1 MIRSIA
7 IAAIAI
13 VAFVTA
19 LIATGLVSG
28 QSEFDVHESSARS
41 DFPNGIVFSL
51 DATADAGFDEVRLI
65 YETAPDGVR
74 ASAIPDCVGGTAVS
88 CTFQLGASR
97 RSLLIP
103 GAEVT
108 YFWRLTQG
116 EATQETEPQ
125 LVTYEDDRFEWRTV
139 SNGNLTL
146 WWYSGGEDE
155 ARAVLAAGRETLD
168 EVGRLLQTSVDFP
181 VKIFYYASTQD
192 MQQAIIS
199 TDREGVVTLGEVVYS
214 DTAMVSADA
223 SPADIARHEITHIVV
238 RQAVAGPFSVPDWLN
253 EGLAVYAQARP
264 LENQRQALEL
274 AIRSGQ
280 VFSVRSLSSA
290 SVGALGGRVSLF
302 YAQSWSLVDF
312 LVGTYGEEALAE
324 LFRTFKEGA
333 TTADALEQVYGFNQ
347 DGLENA
353 WRASVGLPP
362 REAPTPG
369 GDQGQ
374 VAPTEA
380 VPTGENVSSGSASAD
395 GGGVAIG
402 FIVAIA
408 VLTLVLAGGFVG
420 AGVLL
425 ARRYR

>member
-1 MIRSIA
+1 MRRSIVIA
-7 IAAIAI
+7 IAAL
-13 VAFVTA
+13 VAA
-19 LIATGLVSG
+19 LIGIGLVSS
-28 QSEFDVHESSARS
+28 QSELDVRESSARS
-41 DFPNGIVFSL
+41 DFPNGIVFTL
-51 DATADAGFDEVRLI
+51 DATSDTGFDEVRLI
-65 YETAPDGVR
+65 YEIAPDGVR
-74 ASAIPDCVGGTAVS
+74 ASAIPDCVGGTVVS
-88 CTFQLGASR
+88 CNFQLAASR

-108 YFWRLTQG
+108 YFWRLTSG
-116 EATQETEPQ
+116 EATQETDPQ
-125 LVTYEDDRFEWRTV
+125 LVTYEDDRFEWQAV
-139 SNGNLTL
+139 SDGNLTL

-155 ARAVLAAGRETLD
+155 ARAVLDAGREALD
-168 EVGRLLQTSVDFP
+168 EVGSLLQTSVDFP
-181 VKIFYYASTQD
+181 VKIYYYASARD
-192 MQQAIIS
+192 MQPAIVS

-223 SPADIARHEITHIVV
+223 SPVDIARHEITHIVV
-238 RQAVAGPFSVPDWLN
+238 RQAVAGPFGVPDWLN
-253 EGLAVYAQARP
+253 EGLAVYAQTRP
-264 LENQRQALEL
+264 LENQRQALDL
-274 AIRSGQ
+274 AVRNGQ

-290 SVGALGGRVSLF
+290 SLAALGSRVSLF

-312 LVGTYGEEALAE
+312 LLDTYGEEAFAE

-333 TTADALEQVYGFNQ
+333 TTADALELIYGFNQ

-369 GDQGQ
+369 GDQAQ
-374 VAPTEA
+374 APPEA
-380 VPTGENVSSGSASAD
+380 VPTGENVSSGSASED

-402 FIVAIA
+402 LIVAIA

>member
-1 MIRSIA
+1 MRRSI
-7 IAAIAI
+7 
-13 VAFVTA
+13 V
-19 LIATGLVSG
+19 IATVALVAGLIGIGLVSG
-28 QSEFDVHESSARS
+28 QSEFDVRESSARS
-41 DFPNGIVFSL
+41 DFPNGITFSL
-51 DATADAGFDEVRLI
+51 DVTSDTGFDEVRLI
-65 YETAPDGVR
+65 YEIAPDGVR

-88 CTFQLGASR
+88 CNFQLGASR

-116 EATQETEPQ
+116 EESTETARQ
-125 LVTYEDDRFEWRTV
+125 LVTYEDDRFEWQAV
-139 SNGNLTL
+139 SDGNLTL

-155 ARAVLAAGRETLD
+155 ARAVLAAGREALD
-168 EVGRLLQTSVDFP
+168 EVGRLLQTTVEFP
-181 VKIFYYASTQD
+181 VKIYYYASARD
-192 MQQAIIS
+192 MQPAIVS

-238 RQAVAGPFSVPDWLN
+238 RQAVAGPFGVPDWLN

-264 LENQRQALEL
+264 LENQRQALDL
-274 AIRSGQ
+274 AVRNGQ

-290 SVGALGGRVSLF
+290 SLASLGSRVSLF
-302 YAQSWSLVDF
+302 YGQSWSLVDF
-312 LVGTYGEEALAE
+312 LLDTYGEEAFAE

-333 TTADALEQVYGFNQ
+333 TTADALELIYGFNQ

-353 WRASVGLPP
+353 WRDSVGLPP

-369 GDQGQ
+369 GDQAQ
-374 VAPTEA
+374 APPTVAL
-380 VPTGENVSSGSASAD
+380 PTGDSVSSGSASED
-395 GGGVAIG
+395 GGGVAVG
-402 FIVAIA
+402 LIVAIA
-408 VLTLVLAGGFVG
+408 VLTVVLAGGFVG
-420 AGVLL
+420 AAVLL